1 MSEVSVRILL
11 INFVIST
18 KSDKFAFR
26 PKKY

>member
-1 MSEVSVRILL
+1 MSKVGVRILS